1 MGRRKKPAT
10 RLETSCGETD
20 PRSNI
25 WARTSPINCTNTF
38 EWTSKQRRP
47 NPPDRERPWRRELSP
62 GKSASHCVQ
71 ILATFLAGMKE
82 SSMRSRSFLLSL
94 LQLCIALFAVAK
106 PNAAAQYP
114 QPGPDRVYAIKAGK
128 FVDPEKGATE
138 TNQIILVRGKK
149 IEAVGANLQIPAEA
163 KVIDLSKS
171 TVLPGLF
178 DAHTHLCMTL
188 KKDRD
193 GNSYFFTTLLD
204 VGNAGNYADSALR
217 EAIERGLVPGPTMVN
232 AGRII
237 APYGGQFHLQP
248 EKRDLATPEYAFA
261 DTRDEMLKAIR
272 ENIHYG
278 ATVIKIVVD
287 DQKYIYS
294 VDDIKFMVAEAHR
307 DGLKLAAHCWT
318 EAGAHNAAEAGVD
331 SIEHGEMMT
340 NEDLQ
345 LAKKNH
351 VVLVGTDFTESAAR
365 EGGFPDMHPVF
376 VERLKRAYQIGVTMA
391 FGTDAFVYVPRETRG
406 TQAVEYVDSWVEA
419 GVPAKDTLRAMT
431 VNAARLLG
439 VDAER
444 GAIKPGLAADII
456 ATPQNPLDDIQ
467 AVRKVSF
474 VMKDGAVFKND

>member
-1 MGRRKKPAT
+1 MQERVVLRRLLALSILVLAAAT
-10 RLETSCGETD
+10 NL
-20 PRSNI
+20 
-25 WARTSPINCTNTF
+25 
-38 EWTSKQRRP
+38 
-47 NPPDRERPWRRELSP
+47 
-62 GKSASHCVQ
+62 
-71 ILATFLAGMKE
+71 
-82 SSMRSRSFLLSL
+82 
-94 LQLCIALFAVAK
+94 
-106 PNAAAQYP
+106 AAQYP

-128 FVDPEKGATE
+128 LVDPEKGATE
-138 TNQIILVRGKK
+138 TNQIILVRGKR
-149 IEAVGANLQIPAEA
+149 IEAVGVNIRIPADA

-188 KKDRD
+188 KRPRD
-193 GNSYFFTTLLD
+193 GYSYFITTLMDPTPYRAIEGVANARDMLAAGFTTVRD
-204 VGNAGNYADSALR
+204 VGNNGNYADTALR
-217 EAIERGLVPGPTMVN
+217 EAIERGLVPGPTMIN

-261 DTRDEMLKAIR
+261 DTHDEMIKAIR

-294 VDDIKFMVAEAHR
+294 ADDIRFMVEEAHR

-318 EAGAHNAAEAGVD
+318 RAGAHNAAEAGVD

-351 VVLVGTDFTESAAR
+351 VVLVGTDFTESAA
-365 EGGFPDMHPVF
+365 
-376 VERLKRAYQIGVTMA
+376 MA
-391 FGTDAFVYVPRETRG
+391 FGTDAFIYVPGETRG
-406 TQAVEYVDSWVEA
+406 TQTAEYVDSWVEA

-431 VNAARLLG
+431 INAARLLG
-439 VDAER
+439 VDGER
-444 GAIKPGLAADII
+444 GAIRPGLAADII
-456 ATPQNPLDDIQ
+456 ATPGNPLDDIQ

-474 VMKDGAVFKND
+474 VMKDGSVFKNE